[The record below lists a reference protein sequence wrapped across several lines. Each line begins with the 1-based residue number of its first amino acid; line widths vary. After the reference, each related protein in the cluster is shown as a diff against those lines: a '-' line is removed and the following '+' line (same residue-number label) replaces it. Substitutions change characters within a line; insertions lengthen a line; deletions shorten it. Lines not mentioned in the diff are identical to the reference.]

1 MLRSLTTAL
10 LMLLAAAFAWA
21 DDANTSQWQGDMTP
35 GQTLTI
41 RGISGTVTADLAP
54 GTQAQVT
61 AVKSGTRDDPSQV
74 QIQVATSDGGVVI
87 CAAYP
92 SLYGGL
98 IDACNPPS
106 SASGSVNSDVQVVFT
121 VHLPAGV
128 ALDVTIVN
136 GDIRATG
143 LTGDIRATTVNGQ
156 IALSTTTGSAQATTV
171 NGSIVVVLGSAEWTG
186 TSSFTTVNG
195 SIDATIPASANVV
208 IHAATVSGTISTDFP
223 LTVQGSSGCFVGK
236 QATLNGT
243 LGSGGRDLNL
253 TTVNGSIHL
262 RKSQ

>member
-1 MLRSLTTAL
+1 MLRSITIAL
-10 LMLLAAAFAWA
+10 FMLSAAAFVWA
-21 DDANTSQWQGDMTP
+21 DDANANVFQWQGDMTP

-41 RGISGTVTADLAP
+41 RGISGTVTAGLAS

-74 QIQVATSDGGVVI
+74 QILVVTSDSGVSL
-87 CAAYP
+87 CAVYP
-92 SLYGGL
+92 GFPAGQ
-98 IDACNPPS
+98 ACNC
-106 SASGSVNSDVQVVFT
+106 GSNSTSLFTSDVQVAFT
-121 VHLPAGV
+121 VSVPAGV
-128 ALDVTIVN
+128 ALDIGTVN

-143 LTGDIRATTVNGQ
+143 LTGDFRATSVNGQ
-156 IALSTTTGSAQATTV
+156 IAVSTTGAAQATTV
-171 NGSIVVVLGSAEWTG
+171 NGSIIAALASVEWTG
-186 TSSFTTVNG
+186 TRSFTTVNG

-208 IHAATVSGTISTDFP
+208 VHASTVSGTISADFP
-223 LTVQGSSGCFVGK
+223 LTVRGPSGFFCGTES
-236 QATLNGT
+236 TLNGT